1 MTMQEAD
8 AKCSELFRL
17 MKPHVSTNV
26 MQRVNMYVVQA
37 ADKKLPEFIA
47 SAEAELKGRIIGELI
62 EIVMKGEWDKLP
74 VVPNGQASGKA
85 PTAPTPAPKPVVVP
99 VPAVVLPTPA
109 GLGGQLPVPK
119 PKLIE
124 VPAPTVVIEPVV
136 TVTVKDKP
144 VFVAEEEKPEPQ
156 VEADPMAII
165 AAQLA
170 KLTKPAK
177 PGMSEADVRRT
188 VRHELAVVFK
198 SISEVLAK

>member
-26 MQRVNMYVVQA
+26 MQRVNMYVVEKTG
-37 ADKKLPEFIA
+37 KKLPEFIA
-47 SAEAELKGRIIGELI
+47 TAEAELKGQVIGEVI
-62 EIVMKGEWDKLP
+62 EIVEQGQWDKLP
-74 VVPNGQASGKA
+74 VVPNGQASGNGKSA
-85 PTAPTPAPKPVVVP
+85 PTPAPAPRPAVLVTPAPKPVVEVK
-99 VPAVVLPTPA
+99 VAE
-109 GLGGQLPVPK
+109 VPK

-124 VPAPTVVIEPVV
+124 VPAPVVVIEPVV
-136 TVTVKDKP
+136 
-144 VFVAEEEKPEPQ
+144 AEPQ
-156 VEADPMAII
+156 DEDEDEVDVEDPLAII
-165 AAQLA
+165 TAQLA
-170 KLTKPAK
+170 KLTKPSK

>member
-99 VPAVVLPTPA
+99 VPAVAVTPA
-109 GLGGQLPVPK
+109 PVPPK